1 MFYIDQRWQN
11 DDFNNNL
18 DVLYIDKVHILF
30 FEKKVHILFF
40 FEGIAMIAMN
50 WRDSN
55 DCPSIHCNHCYPFKK
70 KKSICTFFQKKN
82 ICTLFICNSFKSFQ
96 FSKQW
101 DHAEDSNEHFY
112 SVSKKW
118 TKFESIQNIIYP

>member
-55 DCPSIHCNHCYPFKK
+55 DCPSIHCNHCYPLKK
-70 KKSICTFFQKKN
+70 KKVYALCLYVTHLN
-82 ICTLFICNSFKSFQ
+82 
-96 FSKQW
+96 
-101 DHAEDSNEHFY
+101 HFN
-112 SVSKKW
+112 SVSNGTIPKIAMNI
-118 TKFESIQNIIYP
+118 SIQWVKNE